1 MVFVPPKIQIKN
13 DNQFRFFRKYKLMI
27 YQSGINSD
35 VQCSYCHLRNM
46 KVKLSLNLEAYYFN
60 KNFKSLYLF
69 GKLNNNIIF
78 NNEIVEEKLAKVK
91 VIIKSDNPS
100 EFFEKI
106 HKTPNKPNWIID
118 FSVDPTCVTKPLNK
132 DGHRISTFVSE
143 EILS

>member
-1 MVFVPPKIQIKN
+1 MN
-13 DNQFRFFRKYKLMI
+13 R
-27 YQSGINSD
+27 
-35 VQCSYCHLRNM
+35 
-46 KVKLSLNLEAYYFN
+46 VKLSLNLEAYYYN
-60 KNFKSLYLF
+60 KNFKSIYLF

-78 NNEIVEEKLAKVK
+78 NNEIVEERLAKVK

-100 EFFEKI
+100 EYLEII

-143 EILS
+143 DILRCAQ